1 MRYAVPFALLL
12 LARAASAQQGPPA
25 ANVRFTEAREV
36 DLSRSVELVG
46 SVESRSASVVAAA
59 VSGVVAALP
68 ARAGDR
74 VEQGAPLVELD
85 AAEAD
90 LRLAAARGELEEAAA
105 RLTLARSNLERLRG
119 LFEDQIISRQELEDA
134 AAEEAAW
141 RGRKAQL
148 QADVERLERDVR
160 LSVVR
165 APFSGTVVAERTAV
179 GQWLAVG
186 EPAAEMVDVSDLE
199 VMVEVPERELGNLRH
214 GAEVPVSFE
223 ALPGLEVEGK
233 VRAVVPRADPRA
245 RSFPVKIS
253 ISNHDGRIGVGM
265 LARVRLAV
273 GGGSVLAVPKD
284 AVVDQGAERVV
295 FVVTA
300 EETVRR
306 VAVRNGVAQGVWVAV
321 EGDLAAGD
329 RVVVRGNERLFEGQ
343 AVRGEV
349 LEYPLP

>member
-1 MRYAVPFALLL
+1 MKHAIPFALFL
-12 LARAASAQQGPPA
+12 LARAASAQGPPA
-25 ANVRFTEAREV
+25 ANVRFTEARDI

-46 SVESRSASVVAAA
+46 SVESRSASIVAAA

-74 VEQGAPLVELD
+74 VERGAPLVELD
-85 AAEAD
+85 AAEAE

-141 RGRKAQL
+141 LGRKAQL
-148 QADVERLERDVR
+148 AADVERLERDVR
-160 LSVVR
+160 LSVIR

-179 GQWLAVG
+179 GQWLAIG
-186 EPAAEMVDVSDLE
+186 EPAAEMVDISDLE
-199 VMVEVPERELGNLRH
+199 VVVEVPERELGDLRR
-214 GAEVPVSFE
+214 GVDVPVTFE
-223 ALPGLEVEGK
+223 ALPGVEVEGK
-233 VRAVVPRADPRA
+233 VRAVVPRADPRS
-245 RSFPVKIS
+245 RSFPVRIS
-253 ISNHDGRIGVGM
+253 IPNQDGRIGVGM
-265 LARVRLAV
+265 LARVGLPV
-273 GGGSVLAVPKD
+273 GGGSLLAVPKD

-295 FVVTA
+295 FVVTP

-306 VAVRNGVAQGVWVAV
+306 VVVRTGEAQGAWVAA
-321 EGDLAAGD
+321 EGDLGAGD

-343 AVRGEV
+343 TVRGEA